1 MVSLLWQSKHARTA
15 SVRVRAWSQGGSC
28 VTGGFVCRRPY
39 GTSWMAMSATT
50 SSIPS
55 QRTIRRMGEAS
66 FLDQTQPQRSC
77 RIKNIE
83 KS

>member
-1 MVSLLWQSKHARTA
+1 
-15 SVRVRAWSQGGSC
+15 
-28 VTGGFVCRRPY
+28 
-39 GTSWMAMSATT
+39 MAMNATT

-55 QRTIRRMGEAS
+55 QRTIRRMGQAS